1 MTMPA
6 SGIPSN
12 AGAVYQLRLMF
23 ATWFVLEASRTC
35 DLLRYTETGGN
46 IVAGVAPVPT
56 LVTGLSGIQCV
67 VSQPGQFVESPRTE
81 TGPQLKEG
89 EREFGFIDLPAT
101 GGVAASTLHEL
112 DRILFEGYEWQ
123 VVGDNPGDR
132 RAHLQNDTVV
142 GYSFG
147 TFRRVS

>member
-6 SGIPSN
+6 AGIPSN
-12 AGAVYQLRLMF
+12 AAAVYQLRLLF

-46 IVAGVAPVPT
+46 LVGGVPPVPT
-56 LVTGLSGIQCV
+56 LVTGLSGLQCV
-67 VSQPGQFVESPRTE
+67 VSQPGQFLEAPRTA

-89 EREFGFIDLPAT
+89 EREFGFIDLPSA
-101 GGVAASTLHEL
+101 GGIAASTLHHL
-112 DRILFEGYEWQ
+112 DRIWFESEEWE
-123 VVGDNPGDR
+123 VVGENEHDK

-147 TFRRVS
+147 TFRLVS